1 MRNVLVVDDD
11 RAMLSTLKK
20 GLEKYG
26 KSISVL
32 TAEDGI
38 IATEKLKT
46 KMISLLV
53 TDLKMPRMNGFHL
66 LSHAREHYPEIP
78 VMIIT
83 GYSTPEIE
91 RLTSE
96 KGAVAC
102 FGKPFMIENLTDNI
116 LKILE
121 NQASGGNLGNVSPG
135 IFLQLIEMEE
145 RTCTIRLMDEF
156 SKNQGI
162 LFFKEGEL
170 YDARVNGFSGDRA
183 AYEIFSWDKVT
194 LSIENICFRKEKK
207 IYSDLQSIFLEA
219 MRLKD
224 EANQSDESPETKAIL
239 EEDAETVEAETMP
252 ESLEIEESKVLD
264 TIKVRLEK
272 EMGARCGLEDIYR
285 DNSWDDLIEKM
296 KKVGTFFEAGQLRL
310 GYINRDEKND
320 LIILPLKETALI
332 AFNSKNP
339 RDRIIQFLSNYY
351 SQWI

>member
-11 RAMLSTLKK
+11 QAMLSTLKN

-32 TAEDGI
+32 TAEDGM

-83 GYSTPEIE
+83 GYSTPEID
-91 RLTSE
+91 RLTTE

-102 FGKPFMIENLTDNI
+102 FSKPFIIENLADNI
-116 LKILE
+116 IKILE
-121 NQASGGNLGNVSPG
+121 NQSNGGNLINFSPG

-145 RTCTIRLMDEF
+145 KTCTIRLMDEF
-156 SKNQGI
+156 SKNKGI

-170 YDARVNGFSGDRA
+170 YDARVNGFRGDRA

-207 IYSDLQSIFLEA
+207 IRSDLQSIFLEA

-224 EANQSDESPETKAIL
+224 EANQSDEALETTEIL
-239 EEDAETVEAETMP
+239 EEDVETGKAETMSEP
-252 ESLEIEESKVLD
+252 LEVEDSKILD
-264 TIKVRLEK
+264 TIKVRLKK
-272 EMGARCGLEDIYR
+272 EMGERCGLEDIYR

-296 KKVGTFFEAGQLRL
+296 KKFGTFFEAGQLRL

-320 LIILPLKETALI
+320 YIVLPLKKTTVI
-332 AFNSKNP
+332 AVNSKNP
-339 RDRIIQFLSNYY
+339 RDRIIQFLS
-351 SQWI
+351 SL